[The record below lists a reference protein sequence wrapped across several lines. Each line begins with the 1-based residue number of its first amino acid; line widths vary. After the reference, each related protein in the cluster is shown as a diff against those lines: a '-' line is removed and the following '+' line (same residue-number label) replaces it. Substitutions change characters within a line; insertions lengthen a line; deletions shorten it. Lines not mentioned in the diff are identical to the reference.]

1 MEEKNNK
8 LMRKKTKPKNK
19 FYWSF
24 EKKVYI
30 LGLILIPFGIFG
42 IIIFDDLFN
51 WMAKINFSCVMY
63 DLTGLYCPG
72 CGGTRSINYL
82 LNGHFLTSFIYHPF
96 VITALLMYI
105 IFMISHTISLFK
117 KDYNGIEIK
126 VWHTNFLLILVIAN
140 FLIKNILMYCGII
153 ILK

>member
-105 IFMISHTISLFK
+105 IFRLHFSTEF
-117 KDYNGIEIK
+117 
-126 VWHTNFLLILVIAN
+126 F
-140 FLIKNILMYCGII
+140 
-153 ILK
+153 